1 MTPSR
6 LSELLKL
13 PADAR
18 PDLAVALWESLSDAE
33 REAEMVLTPEQLA
46 ELERRWAEHIE
57 DPASAISWDE
67 VRRRMHGSE

>member
-6 LSELLKL
+6 LSELLTL

-18 PDLAVALWESLSDAE
+18 ADLAIALWESLSDPE
-33 REAEMVLTPEQLA
+33 REAEMVLTPEQFA

-57 DPASAISWDE
+57 DPASAIPWDE
-67 VRRRMHGSE
+67 VRRRMQGSE